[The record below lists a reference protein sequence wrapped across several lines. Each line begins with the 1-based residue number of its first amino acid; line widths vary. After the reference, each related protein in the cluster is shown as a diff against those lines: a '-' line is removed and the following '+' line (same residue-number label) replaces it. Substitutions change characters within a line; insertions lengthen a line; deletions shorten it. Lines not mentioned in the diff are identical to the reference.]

1 MDTVKEWGRHL
12 LLRSRGDGHFAN
24 LFGFRRILQYQLHV
38 FLLHL
43 SDLVQDF
50 FVSLRGGLS
59 QTIIDGL
66 LARSQL
72 FCDVVQVALELC
84 HVAFLFSDSVGD
96 GAKFR
101 ISQCLLLPRFQ
112 LFQLRGKFLVVGLG
126 IGKALLSLLFVD
138 PAHDLLRHLVEVL
151 FFYRG

>member
-1 MDTVKEWGRHL
+1 MLRRHL
-12 LLRSRGDGHFAN
+12 LRSSGDGHFTN
-24 LFGFRRILQYQLHV
+24 LFSIAFGFRSILQYQLHV
-38 FLLHL
+38 LLLHL
-43 SDLVQDF
+43 SDLGEDF
-50 FVSLRGGLS
+50 FVGLRGSLS
-59 QTIIDGL
+59 QTIIYGL

-72 FCDVVQVALELC
+72 FRDVVQVALELC
-84 HVAFLFSDSVGD
+84 HVTFLFSDSVGD

-101 ISQCLLLPRFQ
+101 ISQRFLLPRFQ

-151 FFYRG
+151 LFYCG